1 MSNSVPPANLPGGA
15 LPPGALPDC
24 VGVLGGG
31 RMGAGIAHAF
41 LINGADVLVVE
52 RDEESAAAAR
62 QRVEAAAGKSIERG
76 ATGANLDEL
85 VSRLSVT
92 TDYDDF
98 KDRRLVIEAVPE
110 DWDLKVSSL
119 RGIEERLAADAY
131 LASNTSSLSV
141 NGLAREL
148 ARPQNF
154 LGLHFFNPVPASTLI
169 EVVLGEHTSEHLAE
183 EARGWVAALG
193 KTAVVVQ
200 DAPGFASSRLG
211 VAIALEAMRMLEEGV
226 ASAED
231 IDNAMVLG
239 YKHPTGPL
247 RTTDIVGLDV
257 RLGIAEYLA
266 STLGERFAPPQ
277 ILRDKVARGE
287 LGRKTGR
294 GFFDWTGQ
302 PNT

>member
-1 MSNSVPPANLPGGA
+1 MIPAARPASLPAGS
-15 LPPGALPDC
+15 LPER

-41 LINGADVLVVE
+41 LIKGADVLVVE
-52 RDEESAAAAR
+52 RDEASAAAAR
-62 QRVEAAAGKSIERG
+62 ERVEAAAAKSIERG
-76 ATGANLDEL
+76 ATDANLEEML
-85 VSRLSVT
+85 TRLAVT
-92 TDYDDF
+92 VDYDDF
-98 KDRRLVIEAVPE
+98 ADRHLVIEAVPE
-110 DWDLKVSSL
+110 DWDVKVTAL
-119 RGIEERLAADAY
+119 RGIESRLGADAY

-148 ARPQNF
+148 ERPGRF

-169 EVVLGEHTSEHLAE
+169 EVVLGETTAAPLADA
-183 EARGWVAALG
+183 ARGWVAALG
-193 KTAVVVQ
+193 KTAVVVN

-211 VAIALEAMRMLEEGV
+211 VAIALEAMRMVEEGV
-226 ASAED
+226 AAAED

-239 YKHPTGPL
+239 YRHPTGPL

-257 RLGIAEYLA
+257 RLGIAEYLQ

-287 LGRKTGR
+287 LGRKTGQ
-294 GFFDWTGQ
+294 GFFTWES
-302 PNT
+302 